1 MALRIPPSTVCQIP
15 LSLCIFPELKHALF
29 LIFSY
34 YQTHFN
40 ADELAF
46 DTIRDNK
53 IPYARTL
60 LATATMLH
68 GRCTAIGHTLR
79 DRHVSPFNGQQY
91 DS

>member
-1 MALRIPPSTVCQIP
+1 MALKIPPSTVCQIP
-15 LSLCIFPELKHALF
+15 LNPCIFSELEHAHF
-29 LIFSY
+29 LLSY
-34 YQTHFN
+34 FQTHFK

-68 GRCTAIGHTLR
+68 GRCTAIGHKLR
-79 DRHVSPFNGQQY
+79 DRHVSPFNGQQH